1 MIYGLYLSA
10 AGVMSSSYR
19 QDVIANNLANSETIA
34 FKRDLPLFHE
44 RLTAAQEYHG
54 ARNSDPL
61 MEGLGGGLLAS
72 PSLVDTTSGDLEDTG
87 NPLDVAIQGSGFFAV
102 DNPGQPDQAHLTRNG
117 RFILDRQGNLVL
129 SDMSGHKVLDVD
141 GKPIQLAPGQQVIVK
156 ANGSIVTRDGE
167 EVARLGVFDVPH
179 PEKLAKAGA
188 TLLNY
193 PDRKELTASDSIV
206 RGEFIERSNVD
217 PTTEMAELMDA
228 QRQLEANANM
238 IHYQDST
245 LQLLCNSVGKI
256 S

>member
-10 AGVMSSSYR
+10 SGVMSSTYR
-19 QDVIANNLANSETIA
+19 QDVIANNLANSETA
-34 FKRDLPLFHE
+34 GFKRDLPLFQE
-44 RLTAAQEYHG
+44 RLTAAQELRG
-54 ARNSDPL
+54 ARQSDPL
-61 MEGLGGGLLAS
+61 LEGLGGGLLVS
-72 PSLVDTTSGDLEDTG
+72 PTAVDTTPGDLDNTG
-87 NPLDVAIQGSGFFAV
+87 EPLDVAIQGSGFFAV
-102 DNPGQPDQAHLTRNG
+102 ANPGQPDQARLTRNG
-117 RFILDRQGNLVL
+117 RFMLDREGNLVL
-129 SDMSGHKVLDVD
+129 SDMSGHKVLGADGTPIHFTPGGKIAVTANGTISQD
-141 GKPIQLAPGQQVIVK
+141 GK
-156 ANGSIVTRDGE
+156 D
-167 EVARLGVFDVPH
+167 VAKIGLFDVPH
-179 PEKLAKAGA
+179 PEKLVKAGG

-193 PDRKELTASDSIV
+193 PNSKELVPGTSNL

>member
-19 QDVIANNLANSETIA
+19 QDVIANNLANSETIG
-34 FKRDLPLFHE
+34 FKRDLPLFQE
-44 RLTAAQEYHG
+44 RLTAAQESRG
-54 ARNSDPL
+54 AHHSDPL
-61 MEGLGGGLLAS
+61 LEGLGGGLLAS
-72 PSLVDTTSGDLEDTG
+72 PSMVDTSSGDLENTG
-87 NPLDVAIQGSGFFAV
+87 NPLDVAIQGTGFFAV
-102 DNPGQPDQAHLTRNG
+102 ANPGQPDQARLTRNG

-129 SDMSGHKVLDVD
+129 SDMSGHKVLDATGNEIHIAAG
-141 GKPIQLAPGQQVIVK
+141 GKFTVTTTGTILRNGQP
-156 ANGSIVTRDGE
+156 
-167 EVARLGVFDVPH
+167 VAKLGVFDVPH
-179 PEKLAKAGA
+179 PEKLAKAGG

-193 PDRKELTASDSIV
+193 PDASELTPSNAVV
-206 RGEFIERSNVD
+206 RGETIERSNVD
-217 PTTEMAELMDA
+217 PTIEMAELMDA